1 MSVAETSVMAYKE
14 HRATGKVGS
23 QAMYIFETLEFNK
36 GYSRREIVEI
46 TGLELSSV
54 CGRINE
60 MLQSG
65 MIEELVPRKCN
76 VTGKTIKPIVKLS
89 LF

>member
-14 HRATGKVGS
+14 HRAIGKVGS
-23 QAMYIFETLEFNK
+23 QAMYIFEIMEFNK
-36 GYSRREIVEI
+36 GYSRREIVKI

-76 VTGKTIKPIVKLS
+76 ITGKTIKPIVKLS